1 MMKKIITI
9 CIIVA
14 MLALM
19 ILKIMALANIAMM

>member
-1 MMKKIITI
+1 MKKLLFLIST
-9 CIIVA
+9 IVA